1 MSNEKDFYDEISQYI
16 GNDVDIDLTVD
27 QYSDG
32 TAEVD
37 VSVFEADAVVASK
50 VITNIVQPLTD
61 AGYLIEDLYCKDE

>member
-61 AGYLIEDLYCKDE
+61 AGYLIEDLYCEDE

>member
-1 MSNEKDFYDEISQYI
+1 MSNEKDFYDEISQYV

-32 TAEVD
+32 TAE
-37 VSVFEADAVVASK
+37 ADAVVASN

-61 AGYLIEDLYCKDE
+61 AGYLIEDLYCEDE

>member
-50 VITNIVQPLTD
+50 VITNIIRPLTD
-61 AGYLIEDLYCKDE
+61 AGYLIEDLYCEDE

>member
-1 MSNEKDFYDEISQYI
+1 MNNEKDFYDEISQYI

-37 VSVFEADAVVASK
+37 VSVFASK

-61 AGYLIEDLYCKDE
+61 AGYLIEDLYCEDE